1 MMQEYPSNL
10 YSQSILCICGF
21 RLWLLEICSTID
33 HRSYRKTLGKCC
45 NMLEI
50 VKKLILTVSSK
61 IVLYSYF
68 CMIDI
73 FY

>member
-1 MMQEYPSNL
+1 MVLDY
-10 YSQSILCICGF
+10 GF
-21 RLWLLEICSTID
+21 WKFIAQLIIEVIE
-33 HRSYRKTLGKCC
+33 KCC
-45 NMLEI
+45 DMLEI